1 MSGTRGLFRHL
12 SLGALAALLFALPA
26 YAQPAG
32 PGAVS
37 FTVLV
42 NGSKVGTQSV
52 SVTKSETG
60 WLLSSIGSLGPPFN
74 IVTRKLEI
82 AYGADWQAERLVLQG
97 SVGGQAVSLT
107 TTFGAT
113 TATSELVRN
122 GQKAVNTQVISPRA
136 VVLPD
141 NFFGTYEALAARLA
155 TAAPGTT
162 LPVYRVPEN
171 EVAATVDRV
180 IARRLVTPEGPVAIR
195 EFSLTLMTPRGA
207 FPIEV
212 WTDDRQR
219 LARLVMPMSSVVVIR
234 DDLTSVMTREDH
246 GQNPGDEAVFISANG
261 FTIGATITKAAAGT
275 ARAPVVILTAGP
287 GNPGRER
294 LTAGVPVFGRLAGTL
309 ADAGF
314 FVVRFDAR
322 GSGQS
327 GGRTENAGLI
337 TYRDDVLSI
346 VQWLRRRRDVDSER
360 IVIVGYG
367 DSGPI
372 ALLAAEREDRI
383 KGVAL
388 LAVEG
393 RSGREAV
400 LEQQRRMLERLGVP
414 EVERTRRI
422 ALQTSVNEATVTGKG
437 WESISQDV
445 RREADTPWF
454 KSWLLFDPAVTMNE
468 VQQPVL
474 VIQGALDTEVS
485 PADADRLEELARNKE
500 RRAAA
505 QTKKVIVAGVN
516 HAFVPAT
523 TAGTDTSAT
532 PASLSPEVGT
542 AIAEWF
548 KSVAPAR

>member
-1 MSGTRGLFRHL
+1 M
-12 SLGALAALLFALPA
+12 
-26 YAQPAG
+26 
-32 PGAVS
+32 
-37 FTVLV
+37 
-42 NGSKVGTQSV
+42 
-52 SVTKSETG
+52 TG
-60 WLLSSIGSLGPPFN
+60 
-74 IVTRKLEI
+74 
-82 AYGADWQAERLVLQG
+82 
-97 SVGGQAVSLT
+97 
-107 TTFGAT
+107 
-113 TATSELVRN
+113 
-122 GQKAVNTQVISPRA
+122 
-136 VVLPD
+136 
-141 NFFGTYEALAARLA
+141 
-155 TAAPGTT
+155 
-162 LPVYRVPEN
+162 
-171 EVAATVDRV
+171 
-180 IARRLVTPEGPVAIR
+180 
-195 EFSLTLMTPRGA
+195 
-207 FPIEV
+207 
-212 WTDDRQR
+212 
-219 LARLVMPMSSVVVIR
+219 
-234 DDLTSVMTREDH
+234 
-246 GQNPGDEAVFISANG
+246 
-261 FTIGATITKAAAGT
+261 
-275 ARAPVVILTAGP
+275 
-287 GNPGRER
+287 
-294 LTAGVPVFGRLAGTL
+294 GVPVFGRLAGTL

-314 FVVRFDAR
+314 FVVRFDGR

-337 TYRDDVLSI
+337 TYRDDVLSV
-346 VQWLRRRRDVDSER
+346 VQWLRRRRDVDSDR

-414 EVERTRRI
+414 EVERTKRI

-454 KSWLLFDPAVTMNE
+454 KSWLLFDPAVTLKE
-468 VQQPVL
+468 VEQPVL

-500 RRAAA
+500 RRSAG

-532 PASLSPEVGT
+532 PASHVTRGRPSHRRVVPERGSGPV
-542 AIAEWF
+542 IA
-548 KSVAPAR
+548 